1 MRISTFFTHCCA
13 ALCCALAG
21 QALAIEPPGNLR
33 ATPGNGEVTL
43 TWNATPDDP
52 GDPVTGYRVKYRGG
66 EFSFSGVNFDGC
78 AASPCTIGGF
88 TNGVEYEF
96 RVAARAAS
104 GDIGS
109 YTSYIPA
116 TPGIVPLPPMNVQAT
131 PGNGQ
136 AVLTWDA
143 PLDAGSG
150 PVTGYRV
157 TANGDPADC
166 TASGCTITGL
176 ANGQEYLLRVM
187 ARNTI
192 GESQAALARIY
203 PVWRSFTLA
212 GGVSGS
218 FTSGEQSCTFT
229 LVAAQAPAASGPTA
243 PPAGLDLPYGL
254 VDFSLHEC
262 PGATLAL
269 TLQYPGPLPAGATY
283 WMRDRLDQWA
293 AFGGAAVD
301 AQAGTLT
308 LTLTDNRPGDSDS
321 RNSYIAFTG
330 GAGLMTPPVAVPG
343 APRNVQAEPG
353 DGSATLRWD
362 APASDGG
369 GAITGYAVTANGAAT
384 NCTAPGCTV
393 VGLANG
399 TAYTFAVKARNAAGD
414 SAPATASATPRSVPG
429 APTGLVAT
437 PGNGE
442 VTLVWVAPASDGG
455 AAIGGYSVAVSPGGT
470 CVPSPATAT
479 TCTATGLANGQ
490 EYTFTVTAANVAGSG
505 GAASASATPAWR
517 SFALGGIQGRFTSAE
532 AACTFTRAVLEA
544 PAASGPTAPP
554 EGLALAHGL
563 LDFALAGCAS
573 VTLHLQYPGIP
584 AGAKYWKRNAA
595 NAWAVFD
602 GAVVDAAAG
611 TVTLTLTD
619 NGPGDDDPAPGRI
632 ADPGGVGV
640 MAQEPPPAPGGAR
653 PIPTLGA
660 WGLLL
665 LAALLGVLGLRGFQ
679 AKTAQNH

>member
-21 QALAIEPPGNLR
+21 QALATEQPGNLR

-43 TWNATPDDP
+43 TWNAPPDNP

-66 EFSFSGVNFDGC
+66 EFSISGVNFDGC
-78 AASPCTIGGF
+78 AGSPCTIGGF

-96 RVAARAAS
+96 KVAARVAS
-104 GDIGS
+104 GDIGA
-109 YTSYIPA
+109 YTHYIPA

-157 TANGDPADC
+157 TANGDPTDC

-192 GESQAALARIY
+192 GESQAALTRIY

-301 AQAGTLT
+301 AQAGTVT
-308 LTLTDNRPGDSDS
+308 LTLTDNQPGDSDP

-330 GAGLMTPPVAVPG
+330 
-343 APRNVQAEPG
+343 
-353 DGSATLRWD
+353 
-362 APASDGG
+362 
-369 GAITGYAVTANGAAT
+369 
-384 NCTAPGCTV
+384 
-393 VGLANG
+393 
-399 TAYTFAVKARNAAGD
+399 
-414 SAPATASATPRSVPG
+414 
-429 APTGLVAT
+429 
-437 PGNGE
+437 
-442 VTLVWVAPASDGG
+442 
-455 AAIGGYSVAVSPGGT
+455 
-470 CVPSPATAT
+470 
-479 TCTATGLANGQ
+479 
-490 EYTFTVTAANVAGSG
+490 
-505 GAASASATPAWR
+505 
-517 SFALGGIQGRFTSAE
+517 
-532 AACTFTRAVLEA
+532 
-544 PAASGPTAPP
+544 
-554 EGLALAHGL
+554 
-563 LDFALAGCAS
+563 
-573 VTLHLQYPGIP
+573 
-584 AGAKYWKRNAA
+584 
-595 NAWAVFD
+595 
-602 GAVVDAAAG
+602 
-611 TVTLTLTD
+611 
-619 NGPGDDDPAPGRI
+619 
-632 ADPGGVGV
+632 
-640 MAQEPPPAPGGAR
+640 
-653 PIPTLGA
+653 
-660 WGLLL
+660 
-665 LAALLGVLGLRGFQ
+665 
-679 AKTAQNH
+679 